1 MREKLKERLWDRS
14 RYKGTFSKYGVKSA
28 YRGWPRVT
36 LCLTD
41 VKTVPSGETVT
52 DHLWF
57 NETKEFQSLGP
68 LYPEDIIAFDA
79 RVRPYEKGYVNNR
92 DEVDMRETDYKL
104 SYPTHVAIVEHS
116 KQCWECRERGVKY
129 YEICPH
135 CGYPNE
141 LDAEVCRRCSYRF
154 VEQPQPTPTKTY
166 TQITLKPSI
175 L

>member
-1 MREKLKERLWDRS
+1 LREKLKERLWDRS
-14 RYKGTFSKYGVKSA
+14 RYKGIFSKYGIKSA
-28 YRGWPRVT
+28 YRGWPTVT

-57 NETKEFQSLGP
+57 NETKEFQSLAP
-68 LYPEDIIAFDA
+68 LYPGDVVAFDA

-92 DEVDMRETDYKL
+92 NEVDMRETDYKL
-104 SYPTHVAIVEHS
+104 SHPTHVAIVEHG
-116 KQCWECRERGVKY
+116 KRYWGCREQGVKH
-129 YEICPH
+129 YEICPR

-141 LDAEVCRRCSYRF
+141 LDAEVCRRCSHRF
-154 VEQPQPTPTKTY
+154 VEQPQPAPTKTY
-166 TQITLKPSI
+166 TQMTLKPSI